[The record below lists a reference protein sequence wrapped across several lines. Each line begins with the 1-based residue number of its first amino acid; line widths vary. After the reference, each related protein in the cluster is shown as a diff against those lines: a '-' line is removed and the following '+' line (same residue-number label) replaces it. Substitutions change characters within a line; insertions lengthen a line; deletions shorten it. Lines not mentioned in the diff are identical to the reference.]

1 MMKGEVKLMSACVL
15 VGAILL
21 CASGCGTFRET
32 LPERS
37 ALEQLLISTAADR
50 AVDQL
55 ALGWASGKTVTLDLS
70 NLEAY
75 DKAYLVQ
82 RMRYR
87 LLKEGGRLPPEADNY
102 DVLIELASGANSI
115 DNRSYMLGIPS
126 IPLSIPGM
134 GTVNTPEL
142 ALFKYLEYRGK
153 SKILASAVDPNTRG
167 QLHEMPEALGGSR
180 AEYWWVL
187 FLGPFG
193 TNDLPKIAKE

>member
-1 MMKGEVKLMSACVL
+1 MKGKLRLIPAL
-15 VGAILL
+15 VMGGLILL
-21 CASGCGTFRET
+21 SATGCGTFRET

-50 AVDQL
+50 AVDRM
-55 ALGWASGKTVTLDLS
+55 ALGWASGKVVTLDLA

-75 DKAYLVQ
+75 DKAYLIQ
-82 RMRYR
+82 RIRYR
-87 LLKEGGRLPPEADNY
+87 ILKEGGRLPPPEAENY
-102 DVLIELASGANSI
+102 DVLIEVASGANSI

-134 GTVNTPEL
+134 GTVNTPEV

-153 SKILASAVDPNTRG
+153 SKILASAVDPGTRA
-167 QLHEMPEALGGSR
+167 QLHEMPAVLGGSR
-180 AEYWWVL
+180 AEYWWIL